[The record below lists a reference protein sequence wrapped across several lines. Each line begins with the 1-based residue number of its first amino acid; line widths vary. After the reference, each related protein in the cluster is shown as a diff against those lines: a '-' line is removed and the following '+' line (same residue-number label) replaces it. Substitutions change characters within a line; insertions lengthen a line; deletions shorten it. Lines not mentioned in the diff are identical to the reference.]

1 MQIGCGKAHRKVALF
16 FIPNELW
23 KSAKWKQTEG
33 LIRWSRFWCPGSN
46 ENQAASTII
55 HHHHAALHAPSQQ
68 SQYIGTA
75 AEKVSEGLA
84 SEGSSLCLTSRR
96 LVLLLLLFRLPQNH
110 TIAYW
115 FPRLDT
121 VVPAEV
127 ERFAGL
133 NFQNIGK
140 AHCNWAERYYYPI
153 LA

>member
-115 FPRLDT
+115 FPPVWTRWSPQRWNDLLGWT
-121 VVPAEV
+121 SKTLGKLTAT
-127 ERFAGL
+127 ERRDIII
-133 NFQNIGK
+133 QS
-140 AHCNWAERYYYPI
+140 
-153 LA
+153 